1 MDPPSTPRR
10 VTRSSKAA
18 ASPLTPEVT
27 RRIEENRLRAKAL
40 REQHEAAARAAGNAP
55 AVSRTP
61 SGFIATPDIDVVPG
75 SRKRTRDAISDD
87 ARPGRST
94 ITTTRIA
101 DTPATLR
108 DGRANGVSPAAR
120 QQQADANNS
129 GRNTEEG
136 AIRPAR
142 KFTKFVDYDFGKMT
156 DTKGGFLS
164 AEDDPWNKAMSGGPG
179 KSGGTGAGGQ
189 QEGGPE
195 EKPKGM
201 TAQEWERLQLLRKLQ
216 RQKAGPFEPGL
227 SVLKDE
233 GQRKKCREC
242 GSLEIDFV
250 WEEVFHCAVCSACKE
265 KMPEK
270 YSLLTKTECKEDYL
284 LTDPELRDEELLP
297 HLSRPNPHKSHWH
310 DMMLFL
316 RWQVEEYAFGDK
328 KWGSAEA
335 LDAEFER
342 READKKQRKEA
353 KFREKLLDLKKR
365 TRTDAY
371 RRQQGRFGGASG
383 AGGGGG
389 GGKAKF
395 GDAVAN
401 NGRHVHEWGRAVEN
415 EDGAT
420 VKTYQRTNPPTK
432 QQEANSQTRIPA
444 RTKAS
449 IFAIILTAALA
460 GTTCA
465 APAPTEAKKPT
476 AIELPTQRQR
486 PGAREL
492 DASPVPLLAHE
503 RRKGGSWSSIGGWGK
518 GGSSKDTGKDNNSKD
533 TDKDTGKDNNNK
545 SSDLPVGEVGSLAWK
560 AAQCDTGT
568 ICNSD
573 ADCLPG
579 CAAGCAPSSD
589 GEKRCSSG
597 LAKPTAIECSNPLRR
612 PTRID
617 PTTSSTQ
624 KQQHRS
630 AHEPQVSHDLVA
642 RAPLRGR
649 LGGLADGL
657 GEGFVALLRG
667 LGGDAAADVASR
679 APVRDTDTAEDCG
692 PGCGVCAPGLY
703 RVKRRAVAP

>member
-18 ASPLTPEVT
+18 ASPPTPEVT

-61 SGFIATPDIDVVPG
+61 SGFIATPDSDVIPS

-87 ARPGRST
+87 ARPGRSAA
-94 ITTTRIA
+94 TTTRIA

-108 DGRANGVSPAAR
+108 DGRANGVSPAAQ
-120 QQQADANNS
+120 QQQADANN
-129 GRNTEEG
+129 GERNRDEG

-142 KFTKFVDYDFGKMT
+142 KFTKFVDYDLGKMT

-164 AEDDPWNKAMSGGPG
+164 TEDDPWNKAMSGGSG
-179 KSGGTGAGGQ
+179 KSGGAGAGGQ
-189 QEGGPE
+189 QEGAPE

-216 RQKAGPFEPGL
+216 RQKVGPFEPGL

-233 GQRKKCREC
+233 GERKKCREC

-342 READKKQRKEA
+342 READKKKRKEA

-365 TRTDAY
+365 TRTDTY
-371 RRQQGRFGGASG
+371 RRQQGRFSGSGGASG
-383 AGGGGG
+383 SEG

-395 GDAVAN
+395 GDAVAS
-401 NGRHVHEWGRAVEN
+401 NGRHVHEWGRVVEN

-420 VKTYQRTNPPTK
+420 VKTYQPTNRPTK
-432 QQEANSQTRIPA
+432 QQEANPQTRISA
-444 RTKAS
+444 GMKAS
-449 IFAIILTAALA
+449 IFTILLTTALA
-460 GTTCA
+460 STTWA
-465 APAPTEAKKPT
+465 APAPTEAREPT
-476 AIELPTQRQR
+476 VTEQQQRR
-486 PGAREL
+486 DAHEL
-492 DASPVPLLAHE
+492 DASPVPLLA
-503 RRKGGSWSSIGGWGK
+503 RDPWKGGGGFSKGGWGK
-518 GGSSKDTGKDNNSKD
+518 DGSSKDTS
-533 TDKDTGKDNNNK
+533 KDNNNK
-545 SSDLPVGEVGSLAWK
+545 DNNKGGDKGSDLPVGEVGALAWH
-560 AAQCDTGT
+560 AAQCDTSMT
-568 ICNSD
+568 CNSD

-579 CAAGCAPSSD
+579 CVAGCVPSTD
-589 GEKRCSSG
+589 GKKRCSSG
-597 LAKPTAIECSNPLRR
+597 LAKPTAIGTPPN
-612 PTRID
+612 
-617 PTTSSTQ
+617 
-624 KQQHRS
+624 QQQRS
-630 AHEPQVSHDLVA
+630 AHELQVPHDLIAREPRGGALGGLGKAIADLLKGIGGKDNGFLSDTAVEVAA
-642 RAPLRGR
+642 RAP
-649 LGGLADGL
+649 
-657 GEGFVALLRG
+657 VC
-667 LGGDAAADVASR
+667 
-679 APVRDTDTAEDCG
+679 DTEMECNTVEDCG
-692 PGCGVCAPGLY
+692 PGCGVCVPGLY
-703 RVKRRAVAP
+703 GVERCAVAP